1 MTVNLLYEIIKT
13 IYFLVLDFSIFL
25 ATQMI
30 DVLLIHIRDL
40 LNQYFKN
47 QYGFTENKVVVSNLL
62 DNSGSTPVE
71 LEDRMVCFLLSL
83 EEEPALKNKSARS
96 PGSVSAFLDKSS
108 PLYLHL
114 QLFFCANFKSKNYLE
129 GLNYL
134 SQTISFFHQ
143 NRIIN
148 PGTVPGLSKRVEKI
162 TFDLCTLSY
171 DNLSQIWSAI
181 GAKILPSAV
190 YKVGM
195 VIFDDTPV
203 RGIIP
208 VISSTGA
215 ENDR

>member
-1 MTVNLLYEIIKT
+1 
-13 IYFLVLDFSIFL
+13 
-25 ATQMI
+25 MI

-47 QYGFTENKVVVSNLL
+47 QYGFTDNKVVVSNLL
-62 DNSGSTPVE
+62 DNTGTSPVE

-83 EEEPALKNKSARS
+83 EEEPTLKNKSARS
-96 PGSVSAFLDKSS
+96 SGTSAFLDKSS

-114 QLFFCANFKSKNYLE
+114 QLVFCANFKSKNYLE

-143 NRIIN
+143 NRILN
-148 PGTVPGLSKRVEKI
+148 PGTIPGLSKRVEKI
-162 TFDLCTLSY
+162 SFDLCTLSY

-181 GAKILPSAV
+181 GSKILPSAV
-190 YKVGM
+190 YKVGL
-195 VIFDDTPV
+195 VIFDETPV

-208 VISSTGA
+208 VISSTDS
-215 ENDR
+215 ENAL

>member
-1 MTVNLLYEIIKT
+1 
-13 IYFLVLDFSIFL
+13 
-25 ATQMI
+25 MI
-30 DVLLIHIRDL
+30 DILLIHVRDL

-62 DNSGSTPVE
+62 ENSGTSPVE

-83 EEEPALKNKSARS
+83 EEEPALKNKSSR
-96 PGSVSAFLDKSS
+96 PLGTGSGFLDKSS

-114 QLFFCANFKSKNYLE
+114 QLVFCANFKSKNYLE

-134 SQTISFFHQ
+134 SQTINFFHQ
-143 NRIIN
+143 NRTLN
-148 PGTVPGLSKRVEKI
+148 PGTIPGLSKRVEKI
-162 TFDLCTLSY
+162 SFELCTLSY

-181 GAKILPSAV
+181 GSKILPSAV
-190 YKVGM
+190 YKVGL

-208 VISSTGA
+208 VISSTGS
-215 ENDR
+215 ENAS